1 MGRGKREVLRVQ
13 AGPGEIKR
21 SYGRLSGIYAIIEGT
36 FESSLRQRGLEIL
49 AVVPGE
55 VVLEIG
61 TGTGYTLREIA
72 GSVGSEGKAYGI
84 DITPEMLS
92 ITRKRLEGAG
102 LSDRVE
108 LYEGDTRSMPYEDG
122 KFDAVYMAATLELF
136 DTPDI
141 PRVLREI
148 GRVLKP
154 GGRLGVVSL
163 EREGREYSA
172 FVRCYEWLHKVL
184 PGYASCRPI
193 YVEEAIS
200 QAEYEI
206 VKSQEVLLY
215 GIAPFRIILAKP
227 KAGQYTKTGN

>member
-13 AGPGEIKR
+13 AGPGDIKR
-21 SYGRLSGIYAIIEGT
+21 SYGRLSGIYTIIEST
-36 FESSLRQRGLEIL
+36 FEKRLRRKGLELL
-49 AVVPGE
+49 AIVPGE

-84 DITPEMLS
+84 DITPEMIS
-92 ITRKRLEGAG
+92 ITRKRLERAG
-102 LSDRVE
+102 LIDRVE
-108 LYEGDTRSMPYEDG
+108 LDEGDARSMPYQDA

-141 PRVLREI
+141 PRVLGEI
-148 GRVLKP
+148 GRILNP

-163 EREGREYSA
+163 EREGREGSV
-172 FVRCYEWLHKVL
+172 FVKCYEWLHNVF

-193 YVEEAIS
+193 YVEEAIK
-200 QAEYEI
+200 QAGYEV
-206 VKSQEVLLY
+206 VKSEEVQLY

-227 KAGQYTKTGN
+227 KAGQYAKTEN